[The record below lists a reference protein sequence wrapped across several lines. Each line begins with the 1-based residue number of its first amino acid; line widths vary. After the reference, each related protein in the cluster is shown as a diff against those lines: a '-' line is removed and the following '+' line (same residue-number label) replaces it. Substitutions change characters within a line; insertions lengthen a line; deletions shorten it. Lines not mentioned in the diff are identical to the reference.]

1 MGLTEEEKRTLID
14 IAKTT
19 IECRIAGKSIPEFR
33 VNTETLKEKRGAF
46 VTLKK
51 HGHLRGCI
59 GYIEAKKPLYKT
71 VEQMAIS
78 AAFNDPR
85 FPPLKRDEFNHV
97 TIEISVLSPLKEI
110 KDINEIE
117 VGIHGIYIVKGFY
130 SGLLLPQVARE
141 YKWDRMTFLEEAC
154 HKAGLHPAAWREKDT
169 IIYIFSAD
177 IIDQL

>member
-19 IECRIAGKSIPEFR
+19 IECRITGKSIPEYR

-78 AAFNDPR
+78 AAFNAVVCPYSFAISLSSESKVASWTRTSAFFENAIISSQGMVSPDM
-85 FPPLKRDEFNHV
+85 
-97 TIEISVLSPLKEI
+97 TIFLPFLEGPSIMLGVIFLPFARAMVCPHCNLLNNGPS
-110 KDINEIE
+110 
-117 VGIHGIYIVKGFY
+117 GIPNSKAL
-130 SGLLLPQVARE
+130 GLLNFPGR
-141 YKWDRMTFLEEAC
+141 
-154 HKAGLHPAAWREKDT
+154 
-169 IIYIFSAD
+169 
-177 IIDQL
+177 

>member
-19 IECRIAGKSIPEFR
+19 IDCRIAGRSIPEFR
-33 VNTETLKEKRGAF
+33 VDTEALKEKRGAF

-59 GYIEAKKPLYKT
+59 GYIDAKKPLYKT
-71 VEQMAIS
+71 VEQMAVA

-85 FPPLKRDEFNHV
+85 FPPLKRDELNHV

-117 VGIHGIYIVKGFY
+117 VGVHGIYIVKGFH

-141 YKWDRMTFLEEAC
+141 YKWDAMTFLEETC
-154 HKAGLHPAAWREKDT
+154 CKAGLHPGAWKDKDT
-169 IIYIFSAD
+169 AIYIFSAD
-177 IIDQL
+177 IINQH

>member
-1 MGLTEEEKRTLID
+1 MGLTEEEKKTLID
-14 IAKTT
+14 IAKST
-19 IECRIAGKSIPEFR
+19 IESRITGKSIPEFR
-33 VNTETLKEKRGAF
+33 VNTETLKENRGAF

-117 VGIHGIYIVKGFY
+117 VGVHGIYIVKGFH

-141 YKWDRMTFLEEAC
+141 YKWDRMTFLEETC
-154 HKAGLHPAAWREKDT
+154 HKADLHPGAWRDKDT
-169 IIYIFSAD
+169 TIYIFSAD
-177 IIDQL
+177 IIDQH